1 MEGAVHSL
9 QVQKIHIFFN
19 SCVSTLVFQFVK
31 LREVEEG
38 TSLCCLWQTLIGWNE
53 ADPMLSKKN
62 FFHKFFWYQKRE
74 RKCIYYLPSLISI
87 LHSLVWLPRGEDK
100 SIFINLPNHLAF
112 LAPLLLLLCYNH
124 SVWKLPLKTLILH
137 SDILE
142 KWGFHLATC
151 KMQNGVLAYFLKSGC
166 IFYTALFNPCV
177 SSKGGERRRYSTS
190 WSHSRSNLCRIV
202 VCLSTRQ

>member
-31 LREVEEG
+31 LREGEEG

-62 FFHKFFWYQKRE
+62 FFNKFFWYQKRE

-124 SVWKLPLKTLILH
+124 SVWKLPQKFSSLRAKRATLISQKTLGYTFLPLKNSFEFLVILF
-137 SDILE
+137 IL
-142 KWGFHLATC
+142 
-151 KMQNGVLAYFLKSGC
+151 
-166 IFYTALFNPCV
+166 
-177 SSKGGERRRYSTS
+177 
-190 WSHSRSNLCRIV
+190 
-202 VCLSTRQ
+202 